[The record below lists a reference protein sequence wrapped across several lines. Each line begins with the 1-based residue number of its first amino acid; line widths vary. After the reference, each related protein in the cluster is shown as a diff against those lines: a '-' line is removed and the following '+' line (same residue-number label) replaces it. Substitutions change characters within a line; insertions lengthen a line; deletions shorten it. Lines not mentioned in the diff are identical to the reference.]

1 MDKIVF
7 DANVKLAKD
16 MYEYNLSEFNT
27 TQDKLQLINNKYKNH
42 NTRFS
47 VIINRNIAIENN
59 DIEFASFL
67 DNIINEMTKE
77 ISLINEIVKNGDV
90 EKELEKI
97 SFHDKVN
104 IIFYVRPNFYDE
116 EYEPWEILTKVA
128 YDELSKSI
136 INEASIILSKYNKNI
151 NEIKSMNLKDIH
163 SLINNKELCLDLL
176 FASELIK

>member
-1 MDKIVF
+1 MDKKVF
-7 DANVKLAKD
+7 EANEQLQKD
-16 MYEYNLSEFNT
+16 MYESNINEFNVAKNKELLKT
-27 TQDKLQLINNKYKNH
+27 KYKDH
-42 NTRFS
+42 NMRFS
-47 VIINRNIAIENN
+47 LVLCKNIALENN
-59 DIEFASFL
+59 NLEFASFL

-116 EYEPWEILTKVA
+116 EYEPYEILTETA
-128 YDELSKSI
+128 YNELSKSI
-136 INEASIILSKYNKNI
+136 IDDANMILSRYNKNI
-151 NEIKSMNLKDIH
+151 NEWKNMNLKDIH

-176 FASELIK
+176 FATELIK

>member
-16 MYEYNLSEFNT
+16 MYENNLSEFNT

-47 VIINRNIAIENN
+47 VVINRNIAIENN
-59 DIEFASFL
+59 DLEFANLL
-67 DNIINEMTKE
+67 DSIINDMTKE

-104 IIFYVRPNFYDE
+104 IIFYVRPNFYDTKI
-116 EYEPWEILTKVA
+116 EPWEILTKAA

-151 NEIKSMNLKDIH
+151 NEIKNMNLKDIH